1 MTRQERACG
10 GLPSTTA
17 TAAVRPGAPQA
28 GLTGRGDQ
36 RGQGR
41 SPTAPANPPGK
52 VARLSP
58 QLPSP
63 PAAPLNLPRAPAAR
77 CLARGSGT
85 SEKGAGRR
93 GRSRPRPRAP
103 ELNPERTGS
112 DRAQLLPQGQGTRG
126 DPQASDSGQETAA
139 AAPRRDSSGLQN
151 PRRLPGPQGTPA
163 LGGALF
169 VPARAGR
176 RADSSAPARGSD
188 STGPTGHLRSP
199 QPPHPG
205 PLASAPRAAGR
216 AASSAPARSCCSC
229 VFTFFPRGRGKN
241 PSPVRRA
248 SVRFYQF
255 LPGGV
260 PGRAGGWHC

>member
-41 SPTAPANPPGK
+41 SPTPPASPPGK
-52 VARLSP
+52 VARHSP
-58 QLPSP
+58 QLHSP

-77 CLARGSGT
+77 RLARGSGT

-103 ELNPERTGS
+103 ELNPARTGS
-112 DRAQLLPQGQGTRG
+112 ARAQLLPQGQGTRG

-139 AAPRRDSSGLQN
+139 AASRRDSSGLQN

-163 LGGALF
+163 LGGALYPRE
-169 VPARAGR
+169 PAGGQTPMRL
-176 RADSSAPARGSD
+176 RADQTPPSPPGTFAHLSCLTPVRWLLPREQQAEPLLQPRHAPAAAVCLLSFPEGEEKI
-188 STGPTGHLRSP
+188 HP
-199 QPPHPG
+199 Q
-205 PLASAPRAAGR
+205 
-216 AASSAPARSCCSC
+216 
-229 VFTFFPRGRGKN
+229 
-241 PSPVRRA
+241 
-248 SVRFYQF
+248 
-255 LPGGV
+255 
-260 PGRAGGWHC
+260 